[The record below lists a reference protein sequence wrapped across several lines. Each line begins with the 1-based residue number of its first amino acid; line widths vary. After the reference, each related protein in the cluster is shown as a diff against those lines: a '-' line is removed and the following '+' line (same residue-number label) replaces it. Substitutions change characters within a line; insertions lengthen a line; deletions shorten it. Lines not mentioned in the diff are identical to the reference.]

1 MLIILK
7 KNKIMNSV
15 IPISI
20 WSRGM
25 INCFLIKGTE
35 KHILVDTGVP
45 NSENKIIAQLN
56 KQGVN
61 KKDIGLIIVT
71 HAHIDHFGSAYKL
84 KQLLQV
90 PILAHQLDVESYITG
105 KADISTMKLNKP
117 QWWLFKQ
124 IIKNQSTEPFQP
136 DILINGDVEYN
147 LKEWGT
153 NGKIIHTPG
162 HTPGSLSIILEN
174 GEAIIMDMMASG
186 ILLGGV
192 MFHERIKHPPFH
204 DNIIELKNSFEKVL
218 SLKAEVFYLGHGG
231 PVNKSQIIRYY
242 NKYLK
247 NISNTSYV

>member
-71 HAHIDHFGSAYKL
+71 QMGKL
-84 KQLLQV
+84 LLW
-90 PILAHQLDVESYITG
+90 T
-105 KADISTMKLNKP
+105 
-117 QWWLFKQ
+117 
-124 IIKNQSTEPFQP
+124 
-136 DILINGDVEYN
+136 
-147 LKEWGT
+147 
-153 NGKIIHTPG
+153 
-162 HTPGSLSIILEN
+162 
-174 GEAIIMDMMASG
+174 
-186 ILLGGV
+186 
-192 MFHERIKHPPFH
+192 
-204 DNIIELKNSFEKVL
+204 
-218 SLKAEVFYLGHGG
+218 
-231 PVNKSQIIRYY
+231 
-242 NKYLK
+242 
-247 NISNTSYV
+247 